1 MHTVPLSVMSSKN
14 PLFVGVRPKAI
25 LLVSLMLF
33 VSASLLIVSAS
44 DETGTVASPSSWA
57 IEDEASGHMN
67 DVVSLSYSPDGKWF
81 ASGSEDERLL
91 VWDRDTEEVVLAFD
105 CGVCWNIWDVEFS
118 PDSTML
124 AATSDKGNLWVW
136 DTTNWQREDRSG
148 GLDGRSIVFTPDSN
162 SLIMTTRSSQGTASI
177 IMFDSATWQ
186 VSNEVA
192 MNGGSPYSLSLSPNG
207 DELLVGHTNG
217 SIGVWRTSDWNQTHL
232 LAQHSSQ
239 VTALDFSPNGAY
251 AASGDF
257 SSDLRIWNTADWSLE
272 ASDDVRYSSIHDLIF
287 VDDTSLFL
295 AYGYDLGLWTSESW
309 TETNKIIDG
318 SEHNIFSL
326 HLSPDGTELLVGGEY
341 GDDLLQRLS
350 TSSTEVLGVLQP
362 HASIVRSL
370 AISFDG
376 ELIATADESGLIALS
391 NATSLE
397 VVRTLQ
403 VDGEIGSVI
412 FSPIRNHLYVLDE
425 FGTVSVFET
434 SSGGVVTTLDTGA
447 TDLAP
452 DLLDVSSD
460 GRYLAAANLR
470 STEIKVWRTSDWV
483 NVATLEGVDW
493 PQSLQFSPD
502 NGLLAV
508 GEGSTSVQGGG
519 SGQVHVWSTA
529 MWTKETTLTDYDA
542 ESYVSFSPSGSD
554 LWVSSSQGEW
564 WDPTYVTDRISVEDW
579 SISASFTGVHRVLG
593 VSPDGTQ
600 LLHAECGG
608 SLVNSTDGETIERCV
623 GGTSYSTSAFDHTGT
638 QIFATAF
645 PGILHRIGADDDGD
659 GVANVNDACLDTS
672 LNVAVDENGCI
683 LSDAD
688 SDKDGVL
695 DGDDLCPLTRS
706 NEAVDASGCAAR
718 QRDGDGDGVSDLED
732 DCPTSL
738 ETATVDHNGCEIETE
753 QNKNQSQTNNSTV
766 TTNNSTSTG
775 NASNAT
781 NSTTDTGE
789 SVNNETSTGSNGS
802 LEELP
807 CGEDCPATSSLPA
820 EEKGLLPWPSSVL
833 SLSVLVLA
841 VVAVNRKNQFDS

>member
-1 MHTVPLSVMSSKN
+1 MSSKT
-14 PLFVGVRPKAI
+14 PLFLGVRSKAFF
-25 LLVSLMLF
+25 VVTLMLF
-33 VSASLLIVSAS
+33 VSASLLLVSAS
-44 DETGTVASPSSWA
+44 DETGTVASPLSWA

-67 DVVSLSYSPDGKWF
+67 DVVSLSYSPDGKWL

-91 VWDRDTEEVVLAFD
+91 VWDRETEEVVLVFD

-148 GLDGRSIVFTPDSN
+148 GLDGRSVVFTPDSN
-162 SLIMTTRSSQGTASI
+162 SLIMTTRGSQGTPSI
-177 IMFDSATWQ
+177 MMFDSTTWQ

-207 DELLVGHTNG
+207 DELLVGHANG
-217 SIGVWRTSDWNQTHL
+217 SIGVWRIADWNQTHL
-232 LAQHSSQ
+232 LEQHSSQ

-272 ASDDVRYSSIHDLIF
+272 ASDDVRYSSIHDLTF
-287 VDDTSLFL
+287 ADDSSLLL

-309 TETNKIIDG
+309 TETTRIIDG
-318 SEHNIFSL
+318 SEHNILSL
-326 HLSPDGTELLVGGEY
+326 HLSPDGAEVLVGGEY
-341 GDDLLQRLS
+341 GGDLLRRIS

-362 HASIVRSL
+362 HASIVRSI
-370 AISFDG
+370 ATSFDG
-376 ELIATADESGLIALS
+376 ELVATADESGLIVLS
-391 NATSLE
+391 NAASLE

-403 VDGEIGSVI
+403 ADGEIGSVD
-412 FSPIRNHLYVLDE
+412 FSPNGQYLYVLDE
-425 FGTVSVFET
+425 FGSVDVFET
-434 SSGGVVTTLDTGA
+434 SSGGLVTTLDTGA

-460 GRYLAAANLR
+460 GQYLAAANLR
-470 STEIKVWRTSDWV
+470 STEVKVWRTSDWV

-502 NGLLAV
+502 NGLLAI
-508 GEGSTSVQGGG
+508 GEGSTSVQGG

-529 MWTKETTLTDYDA
+529 TWTKETTLTDYDA

-579 SISASFTGVHRVLG
+579 TISATFTGVHRVLD

-600 LLHAECGG
+600 LLHADCGG
-608 SLVNSTDGETIERCV
+608 SLVNSTDGRTIERCV
-623 GGTSYSTSAFDHTGT
+623 GGSSYSTSVFDYTGA

-645 PGILHRIGADDDGD
+645 PGVLHRIGADSDVD
-659 GVANVNDACLDTS
+659 GVANVNDACLGTS
-672 LNVAVDENGCI
+672 SNVAVDENGCI

-718 QRDGDGDGVSDLED
+718 QRDGDDDGVSDLED

-738 ETATVDHNGCEIETE
+738 ETATVDRHGCEIESE
-753 QNKNQSQTNNSTV
+753 QNENQSDTNNSS
-766 TTNNSTSTG
+766 TTSNNSTSGG
-775 NASNAT
+775 NTSNAT
-781 NSTTDTGE
+781 NSTTDTGD
-789 SVNNETSTGSNGS
+789 SVSNETSAGSNGS

-807 CGEDCPATSSLPA
+807 CTEDCPATSSLPE

-841 VVAVNRKNQFDS
+841 VVALNRKNQ